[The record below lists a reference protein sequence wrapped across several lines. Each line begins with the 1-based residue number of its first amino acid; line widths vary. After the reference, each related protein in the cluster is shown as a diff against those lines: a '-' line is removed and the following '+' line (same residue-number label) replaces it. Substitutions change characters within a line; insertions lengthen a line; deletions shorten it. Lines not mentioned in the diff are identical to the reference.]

1 MSGRLGECLF
11 EQASR
16 KGFGLPDIDSLSVGT
31 QRRQGWPLHKMLKAF
46 ALLWFLRCP
55 LVTVLRKETAQKVAE
70 NFFSL
75 EGYGLQ
81 GKLFNMTLL
90 LIVPHA

>member
-1 MSGRLGECLF
+1 M
-11 EQASR
+11 
-16 KGFGLPDIDSLSVGT
+16 
-31 QRRQGWPLHKMLKAF
+31 
-46 ALLWFLRCP
+46 
-55 LVTVLRKETAQKVAE
+55 TVLRKETAQKVAE